1 MVTEDGGKGR
11 PAFGSSQ
18 RKEKEWCF
26 ERGTSSVMA
35 LRLVLEIILQPFEK
49 AIKHYA
55 LKAHFQIP
63 AMLVKLC
70 VWSQQCTESL
80 K

>member
-11 PAFGSSQ
+11 TAFGSRQ
-18 RKEKEWCF
+18 RKEKERCF
-26 ERGTSSVMA
+26 ERGTCSVRP

-49 AIKHYA
+49 AIKHHA

-70 VWSQQCTESL
+70 EWSQQCTASL

>member
-1 MVTEDGGKGR
+1 MR
-11 PAFGSSQ
+11 
-18 RKEKEWCF
+18 
-26 ERGTSSVMA
+26 A

-49 AIKHYA
+49 AIKHHA

-63 AMLVKLC
+63 AMLIKLY